1 MSQKRGQYNIGSR
14 NGPRTLSLIMYRP
27 IEHSLRA
34 RIGREHYDWL
44 YRLNPIFT
52 GRSLRRALFFGIAM
66 VK

>member
-1 MSQKRGQYNIGSR
+1 MSQKRGQYNIGRR
-14 NGPRTLSLIMYRP
+14 NGPRTLSLIVYRP
-27 IEHSLRA
+27 IERA

-44 YRLNPIFT
+44 YRLDPLFT